1 MILTIGHMISNQ
13 ADLHPDAIAIE
24 APNRKE
30 LTYGKLN
37 AQVIRTWEE
46 LRSFGIRRNDP
57 IGIVLSNGPEMATA
71 FLSIAPSATCAP
83 LNPAY
88 RESEFE
94 FYLSDLSARAI
105 VVETNLDSPVRKV
118 AQSLGIPVIELES
131 LQDQPAGTF
140 ELRGDIYEDTIAEGL
155 AEPDDIALVLHTS
168 GTTSRPK
175 IVPITHKNLIA
186 SAKNIRSS
194 LNLAKSDRCLNVMP
208 LFHIHGLVAAIL
220 ATISTGASVVCT
232 PGFYAPNFFDW
243 LAAFRPTWFTA
254 VPTMH
259 MAVLS
264 RAKEQQDIIRDAQ
277 LRFIRSCSASLPPK
291 IMAELESTFG
301 VPIIEAY
308 GMTEASH
315 QMTSNP
321 LPLGEQKPG
330 SVGVPTGVE
339 VAVMSEEED
348 SLLDPGITGEV
359 VIRGEN
365 VIEGYLNNPQANEAA
380 FTKGW
385 FRTGDQGHFDD
396 EGYLF
401 LTGRIKEIINR
412 GGEKISPREIDEVL
426 IDHPKVSQAV
436 TFSVPESS
444 LGEDIASAVIVNDP
458 DVSESEL
465 RQFTNARLSYFK
477 VPRRILIVEKIPKG
491 PTGKLQRI
499 GLAEKFGLDFREVP
513 ETEKKSQFLSP
524 RNPVEDA
531 ISTVWIDVL
540 KIEKIG
546 VLDRFLDLGGDS
558 LLASQLISRLR
569 QTLNIEINLID
580 FFDAPTIAEQAVI
593 VQELILAE
601 ELGSNDP

>member
-1 MILTIGHMISNQ
+1 MISNQ

-30 LTYGKLN
+30 LTYSKLN